1 MSINVKLHNEDIY
14 LTVKVSKSQIFDIS
28 VHPDSGFGLK
38 LDDNFVIAKSVFL
51 KNDIDVK
58 YILKRFKAH
67 VCDLSNII
75 AYDNG
80 VMKYIFVLHKGDEI
94 VTYYKE
100 SLKKTKE
107 LISLLKEQNKK
118 HFVDLWVVAIK
129 NN

>member
-1 MSINVKLHNEDIY
+1 MTINVKLHNEEIY
-14 LTVKVSKSQIFDIS
+14 LTVKVSESQIFDVS

-38 LDDNFVIAKSVFL
+38 LDDNLVIAKSVFL

-67 VCDLSNII
+67 VYDLSNII

-80 VMKYIFVLHKGDEI
+80 VMKYIFILHKGDKI

-107 LISLLKEQNKK
+107 LVSLLEEQNKK
-118 HFVDLWVVAIK
+118 QFVDLWVIAIK